1 MKCLRGACRRALQ
14 GAGQTPLLAACGTEA
29 GKGRKKRHD
38 AKGIVLFLLPKGRG
52 PLGRR
57 LRLEKRGAEIALPG
71 VRQDGD
77 NPFGGPELFGQAQG
91 CRHVGAA

>member
-38 AKGIVLFLLPKGRG
+38 AKGIVLFFA
-52 PLGRR
+52 
-57 LRLEKRGAEIALPG
+57 AEG
-71 VRQDGD
+71 ER
-77 NPFGGPELFGQAQG
+77 PFGQEVTARKEG
-91 CRHVGAA
+91 C